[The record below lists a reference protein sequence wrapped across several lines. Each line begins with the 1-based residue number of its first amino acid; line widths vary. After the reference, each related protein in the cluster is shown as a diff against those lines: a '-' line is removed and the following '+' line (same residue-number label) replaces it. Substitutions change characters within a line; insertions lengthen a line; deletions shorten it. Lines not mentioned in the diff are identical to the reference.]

1 MMKRFLGFLLFAS
14 LLFTS
19 CTKLGEVELKEIK
32 VKSFQLRNTSTADID
47 VEFSVHNPT
56 NRDLFL
62 CDAKGV
68 LKRGG
73 VDFAT
78 ITLIQCDTVV
88 ANRISVNNMT
98 FRMDLVDP
106 LSLLS
111 MGLNLSQWKFS
122 DFNIDLRAVI
132 RPSNGRRRVLKMKD
146 MPLEKLARR
155 L

>member
-1 MMKRFLGFLLFAS
+1 MMNRLLVFLLFAS

-19 CTKLGEVELKEIK
+19 CTKLGQVEVREIK
-32 VKSFQLRNTSTADID
+32 VKGFQLLNTSTADID
-47 VEFSVHNPT
+47 IEFSVHNPT
-56 NRDLFL
+56 NKDLFL

-68 LKRGG
+68 LKRGE
-73 VDFAT
+73 VDFAN
-78 ITLIQCDTVV
+78 ISLMQCDTVV
-88 ANRISVNNMT
+88 ANRISVNRMT

-122 DFNIDLRAVI
+122 DFNVDVRAVI
-132 RPSNGRRRVLKMKD
+132 KPSNGRRRVLKMKD
-146 MPLEKLARR
+146 MPLEKLVKR